1 MVRPGE
7 VRIDTSPGSADEA
20 KRVARV
26 RKAEHQRQLALRRT
40 EILQR
45 RINGQTFSEIATV
58 LGLSETAVRK
68 QYRAALKDH
77 YRTAADEERETAL
90 LRADN
95 IIRRWSPRLLSEDDE
110 VAERATRNL
119 LRAMH
124 FQADLW
130 GMKSHTVHV
139 DGEVRHPM
147 PTGAEVWGLLEQIRA
162 TAAASPHVIDTTA
175 ALVTTPPSTNGH
187 PNGNGAAA

>member
-1 MVRPGE
+1 M
-7 VRIDTSPGSADEA
+7 
-20 KRVARV
+20 
-26 RKAEHQRQLALRRT
+26 

-45 RINGQTFSEIATV
+45 RINGQTFTEIAAV
-58 LGLSETAVRK
+58 LGMSEAGVRK
-68 QYRAALKDH
+68 AYRSALKDH
-77 YRTAADEERETAL
+77 YRTAAEEERETAL

-95 IIRRWSPRLLSEDDE
+95 IVRRWSPRLLSEDDE

-147 PTGAEVWGLLEQIRA
+147 PTGPEVWALLEQIRA
-162 TAAASPHVIDTTA
+162 NAAASPHVIEGTA
-175 ALVTTPPSTNGH
+175 ALVTAPPVANGNGNGH
-187 PNGNGAAA
+187 APNGNGAAA

>member
-1 MVRPGE
+1 M
-7 VRIDTSPGSADEA
+7 
-20 KRVARV
+20 
-26 RKAEHQRQLALRRT
+26 

-45 RINGQTFSEIATV
+45 RINGQTFTEIAAV
-58 LGLSETAVRK
+58 LGMSEAGARK
-68 QYRAALKDH
+68 AYRSALKDH
-77 YRTAADEERETAL
+77 YRTAAEEERETAL

-162 TAAASPHVIDTTA
+162 TAATSPHAIDATA
-175 ALVTTPPSTNGH
+175 ALVTAPPSTNGH
-187 PNGNGAAA
+187 GTNGTNGNGAAA